1 MNSSRTRLW
10 ALFFLGSFVVSLLA
24 MALISVLLY
33 HNGIFDAIQESF
45 IPSSGAAFIFS
56 LVVFIRPQN

>member
-33 HNGIFDAIQESF
+33 HNGIFDAIRESF